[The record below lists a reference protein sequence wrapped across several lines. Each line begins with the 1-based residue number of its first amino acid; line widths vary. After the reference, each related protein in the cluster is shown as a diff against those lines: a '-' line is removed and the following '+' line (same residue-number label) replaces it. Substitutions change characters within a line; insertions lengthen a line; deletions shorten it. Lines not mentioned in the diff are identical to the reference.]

1 MTRHLIFLI
10 LLGAS
15 LSATADSPYRPV
27 IASVIEHNYDL
38 ASQTASIAAE
48 KANAEADNML
58 DGPEVEFE
66 HLWASSSSDKKWNVG
81 ITQEFSFP
89 GLYGARSKAAEAKA
103 NTSRLILLSMKA
115 DKALAAKQLILDII
129 NANERLKFYTDVA
142 DNLRRISAMTQRSF
156 DIGEATILDL
166 RKMQLAETDNDRTIA
181 EIRADI
187 TGLQAQL
194 KGLGAE
200 IPENLETWNAY
211 PTQLCE
217 PAGQE
222 TDGLLLAINEAQVS
236 ANSALAKAV
245 RMEAWPSLAVGY
257 RHAFEE
263 NQHFNG
269 LSVAL
274 RLPSFSQKKRCKAA
288 ALEAEALDFATRSTM
303 ISQTS
308 ENQGLYNTAC
318 QLSGI
323 MERYRDLSSDNSY
336 LQLLTKAYDGGELNI
351 IDYLNEINLFSSAR
365 LAYLDL
371 QYRYNLTLAR
381 LNRYRSLDF

>member
-1 MTRHLIFLI
+1 MTRHLIALI
-10 LLGAS
+10 LLGGAI
-15 LSATADSPYRPV
+15 SATADSPYRPV
-27 IASVIEHNYDL
+27 IASVVEHNYDL

-48 KANAEADNML
+48 EANAQADNML

-103 NTSRLILLSMKA
+103 NASRLILLSMKA

-142 DNLRRISAMTQRSF
+142 ANLRRISAMTQRSF

-200 IPENLETWNAY
+200 MPENIETWNAY
-211 PTQLCE
+211 PAQLCE
-217 PAGQE
+217 PANQE
-222 TDGLLLAINEAQVS
+222 TDGLLLAIHEAQVS
-236 ANSALAKAV
+236 ANNARAKAV

-274 RLPSFSQKKRCKAA
+274 RLPSFSQKKRRKAA

-303 ISQTS
+303 ISETS

-323 MERYRDLSSDNSY
+323 MERYRDLSADNSY
-336 LQLLTKAYDGGELNI
+336 LQLLAKAYDGGELNI

>member
-1 MTRHLIFLI
+1 MKLSLVSLI
-10 LLGAS
+10 LLGGA
-15 LSATADSPYRPV
+15 LSAAADSPYRPV
-27 IASVIEHNYDL
+27 IASVVEHNFEIL
-38 ASQTASIAAE
+38 SQATSISAE
-48 KANAEADNML
+48 EANAQAENML
-58 DGPEVEFE
+58 DGPEAEFE

-81 ITQEFSFP
+81 ITQELSFP
-89 GLYGARSKAAEAKA
+89 GLYSARSKAAEAKA
-103 NTSRLILLSMKA
+103 NASRLVLLSLKA

-129 NANERLKFYTDVA
+129 NANERLKFYTDIA
-142 DNLRRISAMTQRSF
+142 SNLHRISTMTQRSF

-187 TGLQAQL
+187 NGLKAQL
-194 KGLGAE
+194 RGLGAE
-200 IPENLETWNAY
+200 IPESMETWNAY
-211 PTQLCE
+211 PVQLCE
-217 PAGQE
+217 PAGEE
-222 TDGLLLAINEAQVS
+222 TDGMLLAIHEAQVA
-236 ANSALAKAV
+236 ANNAQAKAV

-274 RLPSFSQKKRCKAA
+274 KLPSFSQKKRRKAA
-288 ALEAEALDFATRSTM
+288 ALEAEALDFATRSQI
-303 ISQTS
+303 ISTTS
-308 ENQGLYNTAC
+308 ENQGLYNTARE
-318 QLSGI
+318 LSDI
-323 MERYRDLSSDNSY
+323 MERYRDLSADNSY
-336 LQLLTKAYDGGELNI
+336 LQLLSKAYDGGELNI

>member
-38 ASQTASIAAE
+38 ASQTASMAAE
-48 KANAEADNML
+48 EANAQADNML

-89 GLYGARSKAAEAKA
+89 GLYNARSKAAEAKA
-103 NTSRLILLSMKA
+103 NASRLILLSMKA

-129 NANERLKFYTDVA
+129 NANERLTFYTDVSA
-142 DNLRRISAMTQRSF
+142 NLRRISAMTQRSF

-200 IPENLETWNAY
+200 IPENTETWNAY
-211 PTQLCE
+211 PAQLCE

-222 TDGLLLAINEAQVS
+222 TDGLLLAIHEAQVS
-236 ANSALAKAV
+236 ANSAQAKAV
-245 RMEAWPSLAVGY
+245 RMEAWPSVAIGY

-269 LSVAL
+269 LSVGL
-274 RLPSFSQKKRCKAA
+274 RLPSFSQKKRRKAA

-303 ISQTS
+303 ISETS

-336 LQLLTKAYDGGELNI
+336 LQLLAKAYDGGELNI

>member
-1 MTRHLIFLI
+1 MKLPLVALI
-10 LLGAS
+10 LLGGAF
-15 LSATADSPYRPV
+15 SATAESPYRPV
-27 IASVIEHNYDL
+27 IASVVEHNFEIL
-38 ASQTASIAAE
+38 SQTASISAE
-48 KANAEADNML
+48 EANARADIMP

-81 ITQEFSFP
+81 VTQELSFP
-89 GLYGARSKAAEAKA
+89 GLYNARSKAAEAKA
-103 NTSRLILLSMKA
+103 NASRLVLLSLKA

-129 NANERLKFYTDVA
+129 NANERLKFYTEVA
-142 DNLRRISAMTQRSF
+142 TNLHRISTMTQRSF

-187 TGLQAQL
+187 NGLQAQL
-194 KGLGAE
+194 RGLGAE
-200 IPENLETWNAY
+200 IPESMETWTSY
-211 PTQLCE
+211 PVQLCE
-217 PAGQE
+217 PAGEE
-222 TDGLLLAINEAQVS
+222 TDGMLLAIHEAQVA
-236 ANSALAKAV
+236 ANKAQAKAV

-274 RLPSFSQKKRCKAA
+274 KLPSFSQKKRRKAA
-288 ALEAEALDFATRSTM
+288 ALEAEALDFATRSQI
-303 ISQTS
+303 ISETS
-308 ENQGLYNTAC
+308 ENQGLYNTARE
-318 QLSGI
+318 LSDI
-323 MERYRDLSSDNSY
+323 MERYRNLSADNSY
-336 LQLLTKAYDGGELNI
+336 LQLLAKAYDGGELNI

>member
-1 MTRHLIFLI
+1 MTRHLIALI
-10 LLGAS
+10 LLGGT

-27 IASVIEHNYDL
+27 IASVVEHNYDL

-48 KANAEADNML
+48 EANAQADNML

-89 GLYGARSKAAEAKA
+89 GLYNARSKAAEAKA
-103 NTSRLILLSMKA
+103 NASRLILLSMKA

-129 NANERLKFYTDVA
+129 NANERLKFYTDVSA
-142 DNLRRISAMTQRSF
+142 NLRRISAMTQRSF

-200 IPENLETWNAY
+200 IPENIETWNAY

-222 TDGLLLAINEAQVS
+222 TDGLLLAIHEAQVS
-236 ANSALAKAV
+236 ANSAQVKAV

-274 RLPSFSQKKRCKAA
+274 RLPSFSQKKRRKAA

-303 ISQTS
+303 ISETS
-308 ENQGLYNTAC
+308 ENQGLYNIAC

-336 LQLLTKAYDGGELNI
+336 LQLLAKAYDGGELNI